1 MRKIFI
7 LLALALSLSTQAK
20 LWLSDEPCVATSRID
35 VDSQL
40 GDEGYTISR
49 DADGLCITAK
59 TQRGLMYGRYALQ
72 RMKACGELDT
82 LHSVTSKPV
91 YDLRILN
98 HWDNLDGTIER
109 GYAGHSL
116 WRWSELPDSVS
127 PRYREYA
134 EACASVGINGAV
146 LNNVNASPTILT
158 TDYLRK
164 VARIADELRPYGV
177 RVYLSVNF
185 ASPMALG
192 DLHTADPLNAAVA
205 AWWQAKVDSI
215 YALIPDF
222 GGFLVKANSEGQP
235 GPCDYGRT
243 HAEGANMLARA
254 LAPHSGIVMWRAFVY
269 SPSDADRAKQ
279 AYLEFSPL
287 DGKFDNNVIIQIK
300 NGPIDFQPRE
310 PVSPLIY
317 AMPNSNVMAELQI
330 TQEYLGHSNHIVYL
344 APLWREFF
352 DGVSLN
358 VLKGVAGVAN
368 IGDSETWCGNTL
380 AQANWYA
387 FGRLAWSPELTAKQI
402 ANEWTHLTFAN
413 VPAAVNNAF
422 TDMLCGSREA
432 AVNYMM
438 PLGLH
443 HLFAWGH
450 HYGPEPWCD
459 IPNARPDWMPRY
471 YHRADSLGI
480 GFDRSSTG
488 SNAVDQ
494 YPGIFARY
502 VDDVQTCPDEY
513 LLWFHHVE
521 WTHRMQS
528 GRTLWDELCHRY
540 DSGVNYVAKTMIPT
554 WQLIQPY
561 VDAETYADIS
571 VRLATQLKDAWWWR
585 DACLL
590 YFQQFSHLPIANG
603 ARHTLST
610 LQSIHLPIT
619 NFEAPSP
626 ALLDSLR

>member
-7 LLALALSLSTQAK
+7 LLALVLSLSTQAK

-35 VDSQL
+35 IDSQL

-91 YDLRILN
+91 YNLRILN

-287 DGKFDNNVIIQIK
+287 DGKFDDNVIIQIK

-387 FGRLAWSPELTAKQI
+387 FGRLAWSPELTTKQI
-402 ANEWTHLTFAN
+402 ADEWTHLTFAN

-494 YPGIFARY
+494 YPSIFARY

-513 LLWFHHVE
+513 LLWFHHVA

-554 WQLIQPY
+554 WQLMQPY
-561 VDAETYADIS
+561 VDTETYADIS

>member
-91 YDLRILN
+91 YNLRILN

-158 TDYLRK
+158 TDYLLK
-164 VARIADELRPYGV
+164 VARIANELRPYGV

-554 WQLIQPY
+554 WQLMQPY

>member
-554 WQLIQPY
+554 WQLMQPY

>member
-287 DGKFDNNVIIQIK
+287 EGKFDNNVIIQIK

-554 WQLIQPY
+554 WQLMQPY

>member
-91 YDLRILN
+91 YNLRILN

-554 WQLIQPY
+554 WQLMQPY

>member
-1 MRKIFI
+1 
-7 LLALALSLSTQAK
+7 
-20 LWLSDEPCVATSRID
+20 
-35 VDSQL
+35 
-40 GDEGYTISR
+40 
-49 DADGLCITAK
+49 
-59 TQRGLMYGRYALQ
+59 
-72 RMKACGELDT
+72 
-82 LHSVTSKPV
+82 
-91 YDLRILN
+91 
-98 HWDNLDGTIER
+98 
-109 GYAGHSL
+109 
-116 WRWSELPDSVS
+116 
-127 PRYREYA
+127 
-134 EACASVGINGAV
+134 
-146 LNNVNASPTILT
+146 
-158 TDYLRK
+158 
-164 VARIADELRPYGV
+164 
-177 RVYLSVNF
+177 
-185 ASPMALG
+185 
-192 DLHTADPLNAAVA
+192 
-205 AWWQAKVDSI
+205 
-215 YALIPDF
+215 
-222 GGFLVKANSEGQP
+222 
-235 GPCDYGRT
+235 
-243 HAEGANMLARA
+243 
-254 LAPHSGIVMWRAFVY
+254 
-269 SPSDADRAKQ
+269 
-279 AYLEFSPL
+279 
-287 DGKFDNNVIIQIK
+287 
-300 NGPIDFQPRE
+300 
-310 PVSPLIY
+310 
-317 AMPNSNVMAELQI
+317 MPNSNVMAELQI

-554 WQLIQPY
+554 WQLMQPY